1 MAVPYPQVV
10 LFGDSL
16 LQRSV
21 DLADGFSF
29 QAALQTRCIRRL
41 DIVNRGLSGWNTAN
55 AMQYIDDIIPEP
67 RASSPVIKFLI
78 VLFGANDAV
87 MPLPTTSQHVPLDEY
102 KRNLTDIIT
111 HPHVQAHKPT
121 ILLVTP
127 PPVDEMKLTRLD
139 TAEGHA
145 SAIRSFATS
154 AAYSEKAREVAR
166 ENAGVILI
174 DLWQALMDRAIA
186 LAPGEYQPGGPW
198 LGSPENGKAGGL
210 EQLLP
215 DGLHMSGDAYRVL
228 YEQIRPHIGQQWTNL
243 PGRDRTGFL
252 FPDWMDLNAANT
264 NAKT

>member
-10 LFGDSL
+10 LLGDSL

-41 DIVNRGLSGWNTAN
+41 DIVNRGFSGWNTAN
-55 AMQYIDDIIPEP
+55 AVQHLDDIIPEP
-67 RASSPVIKFLI
+67 SASSPVIKFLI

-87 MPLPTTSQHVPLDEY
+87 IPLSTTSQHVPIEEY
-102 KRNLTDIIT
+102 KRNLTRIIT

-127 PPVDEMKLTRLD
+127 PPIDEMKLERLD
-139 TAEGHA
+139 TADGHA

-154 AAYSEKAREVAR
+154 ALYSEKAREVAG

-174 DLWQALMDRAIA
+174 DLWQALMDAAIA
-186 LAPGEYQPGGPW
+186 MAPGDYQPGGPW

-210 EQLLP
+210 DHLLP

-228 YEQIRPHIGQQWTNL
+228 YEQVRPHIGEEWTNL
-243 PGRDRTGFL
+243 PGRDRTGYL
-252 FPDWMDLNAANT
+252 FPDWLELNT
-264 NAKT
+264 RT